1 MTNVL
6 FGSFSIPK
14 EKLLCVKRIFFV
26 RNKRSQV
33 KVAYQKTILILFLFP
48 DPRKWSRDEVRQ
60 WLIWMSARHSLPLD
74 PDRFQMNGKALCLMS
89 LAMFAVRVPL
99 GGKLLYKDFQLRLT
113 SAFHIENQRFIN
125 TRIK

>member
-1 MTNVL
+1 MN
-6 FGSFSIPK
+6 I
-14 EKLLCVKRIFFV
+14 EVKNCDFQYVNSWIFDPTCF
-26 RNKRSQV
+26 
-33 KVAYQKTILILFLFP
+33 LFLFP